1 MIDLTNIPE
10 DFDWR
15 TAYFELGDKY
25 HESLLK
31 NIDLNAEFQELNDK
45 YQIDLSNHALTISR
59 LKTTAKTL
67 YDALKR
73 WTDLAADKA
82 PESDLAALKSF
93 DSLMLEMA
101 NVNVSSNQ

>member
-1 MIDLTNIPE
+1 MIDLYNIPE

-15 TAYFELGDKY
+15 TAYF
-25 HESLLK
+25 
-31 NIDLNAEFQELNDK
+31 NLNDK
-45 YQIDLSNHALTISR
+45 YHASLLREIDLK
-59 LKTTAKTL
+59 KTASTL

-82 PESDLAALKSF
+82 P

-101 NVNVSSNQ
+101 NVNVSTQQ